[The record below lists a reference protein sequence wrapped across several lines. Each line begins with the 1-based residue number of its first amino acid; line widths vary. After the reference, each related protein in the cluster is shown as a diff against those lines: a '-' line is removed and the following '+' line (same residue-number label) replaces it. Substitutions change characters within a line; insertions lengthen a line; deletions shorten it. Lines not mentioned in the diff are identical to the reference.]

1 MDERLAFDVQI
12 DRLLKKLRTKL
23 GFFYRLNFFSIWG
36 SKENSRE
43 CILIYYWLWWSLI
56 YAHCSYIST

>member
-36 SKENSRE
+36 SKENSRVYSYLL
-43 CILIYYWLWWSLI
+43 LIMVI
-56 YAHCSYIST
+56 F

>member
-43 CILIYYWLWWSLI
+43 CILIYYWLWWSL
-56 YAHCSYIST
+56 